1 MLLYIL
7 RINQKLYTFRQ
18 RSNNVLI
25 KGLGT
30 SSVSRSHYTCHIP
43 RIILIKRKY
52 GLRDYSQNINVQI
65 GVSNLAQ
72 RSDRTIMRGKKLP
85 ES

>member
-30 SSVSRSHYTCHIP
+30 SFVSRSYYACHKP

-52 GLRDYSQNINVQI
+52 GLRDYSQNIDVHI

-85 ES
+85 K